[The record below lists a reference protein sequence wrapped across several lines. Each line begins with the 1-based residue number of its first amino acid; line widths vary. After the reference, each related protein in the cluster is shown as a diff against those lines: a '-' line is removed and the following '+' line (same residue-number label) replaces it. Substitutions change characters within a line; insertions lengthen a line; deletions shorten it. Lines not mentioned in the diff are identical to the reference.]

1 MTSTRT
7 RFNWPLWS
15 GLALSL
21 IAFAT
26 YFTIFIA
33 RPSTR
38 DLPWPTF
45 ILFAIAITLAVI
57 GTGRAFAAEPRSRAR
72 RVIASIVAF
81 LTATIFVFF
90 CFAIFIATKI
100 LPKSNE
106 AIAVGA
112 RAPEFA
118 LPDIND
124 KTIALSQLV
133 AAPGSKGVVL
143 IFYRGYW

>member
-15 GLALSL
+15 GLALSV

-26 YFTIFIA
+26 YFTIFVA
-33 RPSTR
+33 QPSTR
-38 DLPWPTF
+38 DLPWPTL
-45 ILFAIAITLAVI
+45 ILFAIAITLAAI

-72 RVIASIVAF
+72 RVIASVVAF

-90 CFAIFIATKI
+90 CFAIFIATKM

-112 RAPEFA
+112 KAPEFA
-118 LPDIND
+118 LPDVND
-124 KTIALSQLV
+124 KTIALAQLV
-133 AAPGSKGVVL
+133 TAPATKGVVL